1 MDAALCAV
9 IHKMSYFPKEE
20 PKTNPIFPFKV
31 GDNVRWNPQKKEL
44 LIQKFAPDPIPP
56 SDYPLRGARVIQ
68 IYPATNLIRLWWI
81 DDTTDLGHDK
91 TWNANLFVVDY
102 ARAFEE
108 KQAEAKQAEA
118 SNFLAGSLRF

>member
-9 IHKMSYFPKEE
+9 IHNTTVKMSYFPKEE

-31 GDNVRWNPQKKEL
+31 GDAVR
-44 LIQKFAPDPIPP
+44 LIQEFAPDPIP

-81 DDTTDLGHDK
+81 DDTTNLGHDK
-91 TWNANLFVVDY
+91 IWNANLFVVDY

-108 KQAEAKQAEA
+108 KQAEA